1 MCAVQKRNTVLTN
14 MVRTASSLFLQ
25 HVLLFSIQN
34 HIKNYT
40 FIPDRPL
47 KKPWQQ
53 VTERSHWKNKIC
65 GLSHKQCYS
74 VSQVLIWWKNT
85 LCCCFWPTLVHFFAC
100 KCAYMWAFVT
110 SLDSGSRL
118 TAFYAVFAVAL
129 YTRSGHCSP
138 LWFPPGWAWLLWPL
152 FAASFQWWRPGCCP
166 AKATSPAK
174 SVMDDVAAD
183 RSAGA
188 SSACN

>member
-1 MCAVQKRNTVLTN
+1 MFFSDVSPYRTTSRITPSFLTGLSISLDS
-14 MVRTASSLFLQ
+14 RTLSGL
-25 HVLLFSIQN
+25 
-34 HIKNYT
+34 
-40 FIPDRPL
+40 
-47 KKPWQQ
+47 
-53 VTERSHWKNKIC
+53 TERTRFVGCLLNSIIQS
-65 GLSHKQCYS
+65 GIDL
-74 VSQVLIWWKNT
+74 VKNT

-100 KCAYMWAFVT
+100 KCAYMWTFVT
-110 SLDSGSRL
+110 PLDSGSKL
-118 TAFYAVFAVAL
+118 TAFYAVFALAL

-138 LWFPPGWAWLLWPL
+138 LWFPPGWAWLLWSL